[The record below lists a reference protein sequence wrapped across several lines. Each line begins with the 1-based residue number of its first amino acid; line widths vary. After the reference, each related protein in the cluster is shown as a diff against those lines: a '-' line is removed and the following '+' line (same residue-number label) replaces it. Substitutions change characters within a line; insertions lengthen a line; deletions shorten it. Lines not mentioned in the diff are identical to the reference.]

1 MVALSYQFLDNKN
14 FPSALRA
21 SIYYQILSAARTLLP
36 MPTPVNAARQCLTQE
51 AAAALDESVTVAR
64 RRGHAQTTSM
74 HMVSSLLSLPNSSL
88 REACMRTRNN
98 AYSTRVQFKALE
110 LSLSVALDRLP
121 SSQAGKIEQPPVS
134 NSLMAAIKRS
144 QANQRRQP
152 ENFSYYQQQQQQY
165 SSCSS
170 VPIVKVELQN
180 LILSILD
187 DPLVS
192 RVFGEAGFRSYDI
205 KAATLRPGNSFHT
218 PHLFGYSSRYKRP
231 NPPLFLCNFGSGDN
245 ISEVG
250 GKSFNFP
257 FMGCFSR
264 DENSR
269 RIGEVMVK
277 NKKRNPLLL
286 GVSSGDA
293 LKSFLE
299 VVRRKIDGVLPVGL
313 SGLSVICVKD
323 EILRFVNGDLD
334 QGSLKLRLEEVE
346 RVVESVVG
354 TGVVLNFGD
363 LKLLCGDVVCIDG
376 LNDLVSKL
384 TGLLQIHGGKL
395 WLIGAAATHEIYFKF
410 LNKFPSVEDDWDLE
424 ILPITSL
431 TFSMG
436 GSYPRSSLMESF
448 VPLGGFF
455 SMPSDAKNTLSS
467 SCHYVVRCHLCNEK
481 CEQEVKALSDGGSCD
496 SVLKQSQS
504 SLPPWLQIAEYNTQ
518 NGVADLKAKD
528 DRLSLNAKISGIQ
541 KKWDSICQHHHYS
554 QSFAKGYTSQCSY
567 PFPRVTG
574 FQVMEEGKENA
585 SKDSSKHSD
594 ESSPEQGSKNV
605 ISSLSTDLWQS
616 SSLKESNTL
625 NVLSKTNNLNVLS
638 KPVENHSKF
647 DREMG
652 GLKLSASSA
661 SIING
666 QKSPTSATSVTTD
679 LGLGTV
685 SACTD
690 KEFEKHADQT
700 HMDTL
705 QRYKVNDP
713 KVLFKFLVERV
724 GQQEEAI
731 YAVVEAITRRPT
743 KMTGLHGASRGDTW
757 FNFRGPDR
765 LGKRKLGLALAEML
779 YGSTDSFIFTDLSFQ
794 DEKTHPDALW
804 NLQVINK
811 YDVSMR
817 GTVVDYLVEK
827 LSKRPSVVFLEN
839 VDKAD
844 LVVQNS
850 LFHAVK
856 TGRFID
862 LSGREVNIS
871 NSVFLVTT
879 RFKKGSNCFFSG
891 NEIAEYSEEEISLV
905 KGRTIQIWIGFDLN
919 DDPTSEKST
928 LSDPI
933 SVNKRKLTASSSS
946 RGRNTDRIGILDMSK
961 RAHKVVNRYLDLN
974 LPADASE
981 TVSKEETESESS
993 SENSKSWLEDFEGQ
1007 IDRVVV
1013 FEPFDF
1019 EKLAEKLIKDMKES
1033 SNKIFGVECSLEIES
1048 SVMQQLLA
1056 AAYLFDI
1063 QKVEDWIQR
1072 VLKQG
1077 FAEAIGKYSIDV
1089 HSVVKLRTCDGG
1101 FSEDKL
1107 PGSLLPA
1114 GIILS

>member
-1 MVALSYQFLDNKN
+1 
-14 FPSALRA
+14 
-21 SIYYQILSAARTLLP
+21 

-51 AAAALDESVTVAR
+51 AAAALDDAVAVAR

-121 SSQAGKIEQPPVS
+121 SSQAGKIEQPAVS
-134 NSLMAAIKRS
+134 NSLMAAVKRS

-205 KAATLRPGNSFHT
+205 KTATLRPGNSFHA

-231 NPPLFLCNFGSGDN
+231 NPPLFLCNFGSGDS

-250 GKSFNFP
+250 GKGFNFP
-257 FMGCFSR
+257 FMGCFPR

-293 LKSFLE
+293 LRSFLD

-323 EILRFVNGDLD
+323 EILRFANGDLD
-334 QGSLKLRLEEVE
+334 QDSLKLRLEEVE
-346 RVVESVVG
+346 RMVENTLG
-354 TGVVLNFGD
+354 NGVVLNFGD
-363 LKLLCGDVVCIDG
+363 LKVLCGDVVCIDG
-376 LNDLVSKL
+376 LNYLVSKL

-395 WLIGAAATHEIYFKF
+395 WLIGAAATHEIHFKF
-410 LNKFPSVEDDWDLE
+410 LNKFPSIEDDWDLQT
-424 ILPITSL
+424 LPITSL

-455 SMPSDAKNTLSS
+455 SMPSDTKNTLGS

-481 CEQEVKALSDGGSCD
+481 CEQEVKALSNGGTCD
-496 SVLKQSQS
+496 SDLEQSQS
-504 SLPPWLQIAEYNTQ
+504 SLPSWLQISEYSTQ
-518 NGVADLKAKD
+518 NGLSDLKAKD
-528 DRLSLNAKISGIQ
+528 DRLSLNAKVSGIQ
-541 KKWDSICQHHHYS
+541 KKWDSICQHHHYN
-554 QSFAKGYTSQCSY
+554 QSFSKGYTSQFSY

-574 FQVMEEGKENA
+574 FQVSEEGKENA
-585 SKDSSKHSD
+585 SKHSN
-594 ESSPEQGSKNV
+594 ESSPEQGSKKV
-605 ISSLSTDLWQS
+605 ISCLSTDLWQS
-616 SSLKESNTL
+616 PSLKEPNTL
-625 NVLSKTNNLNVLS
+625 DVLSETNNPDLLS
-638 KPVENHSKF
+638 KPVENPSNF
-647 DREMG
+647 DRELG

-661 SIING
+661 SINNG
-666 QKSPTSATSVTTD
+666 RKSPTSVTTD

-685 SACTD
+685 SAATN
-690 KEFEKHADQT
+690 KEFEKHGDQT
-700 HMDTL
+700 HMSTL
-705 QRYKVNDP
+705 KQYEVNDP
-713 KVLFKFLVERV
+713 KVLYKSLVKRV
-724 GQQEEAI
+724 GDRQEEAI
-731 YAVVEAITRRPT
+731 YTVVEAITRYHT
-743 KMTGLHGASRGDTW
+743 KMTGLHGASRSDAW

-779 YGSTDSFIFTDLSFQ
+779 YGSANSFIFADLSFQ
-794 DEKTHPDALW
+794 DETTHSDALW
-804 NLQVINK
+804 NLQVMNK

-839 VDKAD
+839 VEKAD

-850 LFHAVK
+850 LFHAAK
-856 TGRFID
+856 TGRFMD

-871 NSVFLVTT
+871 NSMFLVTT
-879 RFKKGSNCFFSG
+879 SFKKDSYCFFGG
-891 NEIAEYSEEEISLV
+891 NERAEYSEEEMSVV
-905 KGRTIQIWIGFDLN
+905 KGRSIQIWIGFDLN
-919 DDPTSEKST
+919 DDPTSENST
-928 LSDPI
+928 QSDPI
-933 SVNKRKLTASSSS
+933 SVNKRKLTGSSS
-946 RGRNTDRIGILDMSK
+946 RGRSTDRTGILDMSK
-961 RAHKVVNRYLDLN
+961 RAHKGVDRCLDLN

-981 TVSKEETESESS
+981 TPSKQEPESESS
-993 SENSKSWLEDFEGQ
+993 SENSKSWLEDLEWK

-1019 EKLAEKLIKDMKES
+1019 EKRAEKLIKEMKEC
-1033 SNKIFGVECSLEIES
+1033 SNKIFGFECSLEIES
-1048 SVMQQLLA
+1048 NVMQQLLA

-1063 QKVEDWIQR
+1063 TKVEDWIER

-1077 FAEAIGKYSIDV
+1077 FLEAIGKYSIDER
-1089 HSVVKLRTCDGG
+1089 SVVKLITCDGG
-1101 FSEDKL
+1101 FCEDRQA
-1107 PGSLLPA
+1107 GSLLPA
-1114 GIILS
+1114 GIILN

>member
-1 MVALSYQFLDNKN
+1 
-14 FPSALRA
+14 
-21 SIYYQILSAARTLLP
+21 

-51 AAAALDESVTVAR
+51 AAVALDEAVAVAR

-74 HMVSSLLSLPNSSL
+74 HMVSSLLSLPSSSL

-170 VPIVKVELQN
+170 VPIVKAELQN

-205 KAATLRPGNSFHT
+205 KTATLRPGNSFHS
-218 PHLFGYSSRYKRP
+218 PHLFGYSSR
-231 NPPLFLCNFGSGDN
+231 
-245 ISEVG
+245 
-250 GKSFNFP
+250 
-257 FMGCFSR
+257 
-264 DENSR
+264 
-269 RIGEVMVK
+269 RIGEVMMK

-286 GVSSGDA
+286 GVSYGDA

-299 VVRRKIDGVLPVGL
+299 IVRRKIDGVLPVGL
-313 SGLSVICVKD
+313 SGLTVICVKD

-334 QGSLKLRLEEVE
+334 QDSFRLRLEEVE
-346 RVVESVVG
+346 RMVENAVG
-354 TGVVLNFGD
+354 SGVVLNFGD
-363 LKLLCGDVVCIDG
+363 LKVFCGDVVCTDG
-376 LNDLVSKL
+376 LRYMVSKL

-410 LNKFPSVEDDWDLE
+410 LNKFPSIEDDWDLQ

-455 SMPSDAKNTLSS
+455 SMPSDTNSALSS

-496 SVLKQSQS
+496 SVLEQSQS
-504 SLPPWLQIAEYNTQ
+504 SLPSWFQIAEYSKQ

-541 KKWDSICQHHHYS
+541 KKWESICQHHHYN
-554 QSFAKGYTSQCSY
+554 QAFTKGYTSQFGH

-574 FQVMEEGKENA
+574 FQVTQEGKENA
-585 SKDSSKHSD
+585 SKDSSKQSN
-594 ESSPEQGSKNV
+594 ESSPEQGSNNV
-605 ISSLSTDLWQS
+605 ISSLSSDLWQS
-616 SSLKESNTL
+616 PPFKEPNTL
-625 NVLSKTNNLNVLS
+625 DVQSKTNKMDLLS
-638 KPVENHSKF
+638 KPGENPSNF
-647 DREMG
+647 DSEIG

-661 SIING
+661 GINNCRT
-666 QKSPTSATSVTTD
+666 PTSVTTD
-679 LGLGTV
+679 LGLGSV
-685 SACTD
+685 SACTNKD
-690 KEFEKHADQT
+690 FEKHVDQT
-700 HMDTL
+700 HMGSL
-705 QRYKVNDP
+705 QQYKVNDP
-713 KVLFKFLVERV
+713 KALYKSLVERV
-724 GQQEEAI
+724 GLQEEAI
-731 YAVVEAITRRPT
+731 YAVVEVITQCQT
-743 KMTGLHGASRGDTW
+743 QMIGLHGASRSDKW
-757 FNFRGPDR
+757 LNFRGPDR
-765 LGKRKLGLALAEML
+765 LGKRKLGLAMAEML
-779 YGSTDSFIFTDLSFQ
+779 YGSTDSFIFVDLSFQ
-794 DEKTHPDALW
+794 DETTHSDALW
-804 NLQVINK
+804 NLQVMNK
-811 YDVSMR
+811 YNVSMR

-827 LSKRPSVVFLEN
+827 VTKRPSVVFLEN

-850 LFHAVK
+850 LFHAAK
-856 TGRFID
+856 TGRFMD
-862 LSGREVNIS
+862 LSGREVSIS
-871 NSVFLVTT
+871 NCLFVVTT
-879 RFKKGSNCFFSG
+879 RFNKGINCFFSG
-891 NEIAEYSEEEISLV
+891 NEIVACSEEEILLV
-905 KGRTIQIWIGFDLN
+905 KGHAMQIWIGCDLN
-919 DDPTSEKST
+919 DDHTSEKST
-928 LSDPI
+928 QSDPI
-933 SVNKRKLTASSSS
+933 SVNKRKLTGSSSQ
-946 RGRNTDRIGILDMSK
+946 GRSTDRIGILDMSK
-961 RAHKVVNRYLDLN
+961 RAHKGVNRYLDLN

-981 TVSKEETESESS
+981 TLSKEETETESS
-993 SENSKSWLEDFEGQ
+993 SENLKSWLEDFEGQ
-1007 IDRVVV
+1007 LDGVVV

-1019 EKLAEKLIKDMKES
+1019 EKLAERLIKDVKEC
-1033 SNKIFGVECSLEIES
+1033 SNKIFGFECSLEIES
-1048 SVMQQLLA
+1048 NVMQQLLA

-1063 QKVEDWIQR
+1063 TKVDEWIQR

-1077 FAEAIGKYSIDV
+1077 FVKAIGKYSIDTR
-1089 HSVVKLRTCDGG
+1089 SVVKLLTCDGD
-1101 FSEDKL
+1101 FSEDQQA
-1107 PGSLLPA
+1107 GSLLPA
-1114 GIILS
+1114 GVILN